1 MIDSRIVM
9 NKQKIEL
16 AIKTNKYILFDYVKK
31 DLEITRNRLVDPD
44 RLEGSKDDFPA
55 RVVGY
60 DINKN
65 APRIF
70 ELEGIMDLQI
80 VEQDYALNQKTN

>member
-1 MIDSRIVM
+1 MDKTKIVM

-16 AIKTNKYILFDYVKK
+16 AIKMNKYILFDYVKK
-31 DLEITRNRLVDPD
+31 DLEITHNRLVDPD
-44 RLEGSKDDFPA
+44 RLEGNKDDFPS

-65 APRIF
+65 APRVF

-80 VEQDYALNQKTN
+80 VEQDYVLNQKRN